1 MSARAVRGQ
10 TTNDGT
16 YCDVYAF
23 AATDRA
29 AAESTACQA
38 CKDAGAETGFWRPR
52 FEEYVGGSLGRAPK
66 NPNLNF
72 KALSR
77 QNLAK

>member
-1 MSARAVRGQ
+1 MLLVLQRILAMRMPWAATSTAAECRRKKCSRVRGFR
-10 TTNDGT
+10 T
-16 YCDVYAF
+16 
-23 AATDRA
+23 
-29 AAESTACQA
+29 
-38 CKDAGAETGFWRPR
+38 PR

-77 QNLAK
+77 QNLAR